1 LDLVAGYGTTYEEV
15 EHLVFCS
22 LFLVE
27 QTVPL
32 LLRLLGVCA
41 SWL

>member
-1 LDLVAGYGTTYEEV
+1 LDLVAGYGIIYEEV
-15 EHLVFCS
+15 EHLAFCS

-32 LLRLLGVCA
+32 LLRLLDACA
-41 SWL
+41 RWS